1 MRERVR
7 GGAASAWNV
16 GRRLRQ
22 GVIAFSV
29 CVTACARDHAR
40 SPDDEVEPVTRVSH
54 VHPRGQL
61 GCSSDE
67 LSRPAK
73 KVITGLASYYANS
86 LAGNRTANGDRYDPK
101 RLTAAHRSLPFGTR
115 VRVTRTDAA
124 TPVVC
129 LRVNDRGPFA
139 GRRRV
144 LDISRKGAEAL
155 HMIGPGVV
163 PVKVEVL

>member
-1 MRERVR
+1 VE
-7 GGAASAWNV
+7 
-16 GRRLRQ
+16 
-22 GVIAFSV
+22 I
-29 CVTACARDHAR
+29 VT
-40 SPDDEVEPVTRVSH
+40 SVSH

-115 VRVTRTDAA
+115 LRVTRTDAP
-124 TPVVC
+124 TPVLCV
-129 LRVNDRGPFA
+129 RVNDRGPYA
-139 GRRRV
+139 GRRRIV
-144 LDISRKGAEAL
+144 DLSRRGAEAL
-155 HMIGPGVV
+155 KMIGPGIV